1 MNSQISVH
9 SMCLSI
15 QESCLKIFPPFL
27 QYLRHNLMHFTA
39 CQFQAY
45 RKKGSEIATY
55 LVLIIFRHKC
65 SCQHCSMYA
74 AYFVLSFSKI
84 IC

>member
-1 MNSQISVH
+1 MLTYTRITFKDIS
-9 SMCLSI
+9 
-15 QESCLKIFPPFL
+15 PFW
-27 QYLRHNLMHFTA
+27 QYLRHNLMRFTA
-39 CQFQAY
+39 RQFLAY
-45 RKKGSEIATY
+45 RKKGYEIATY
-55 LVLIIFRHKC
+55 LVLILFRHKC